1 MTQQFSLPAEASA
14 QAGWYTKEIPEIFAI
29 LHSGEHGLTKE
40 KAAEYLKEYGL
51 NKLPEGRVDSFP
63 VIFLRQFQS
72 PLIYIL
78 LAASMVVFAMGET
91 IDGSIILAVLLFN
104 AIVGTIQEGKAQ
116 NTLRALKKFVETKAT
131 VLREGKELIISDNE
145 VVPGDII
152 ILQEG
157 EKIPADARIIA
168 ATNLKIDEAALTG
181 ESEPVH
187 KNSDIL
193 LARRLVR
200 QSLGVGGSLG
210 VGRRKADLPPHL
222 CIGGGDLPTAEQK
235 NMIFKGTHILAGN
248 GKAIVVATGV
258 ETVIGKISK
267 EIAAIDTEIPLK
279 TNIRYLSRLIIITVV
294 SISVLLFLLGIVSGK
309 SVKEMFT
316 TVVSLSVSII
326 PEGLPIVMT
335 LVLATGVWRMSK
347 RNALVKKLQA
357 VEALGQ
363 ARIIAVDK
371 TGTITK
377 NEMVIQK
384 VYVDGK
390 FFEVGGIGYEPKG
403 EIKLDGGVIDSVNH
417 PELLFA
423 GKIAAFCANARVM
436 FSETDKVW
444 RVAGDPTEAAMLV
457 LSSKLG
463 FHKDD
468 LERESPLV
476 SEIPFDYKL
485 KYHATIHRL
494 DGQKFLT
501 VVGAPE
507 VVLNLSQKIWRA
519 GKSQHLSNE
528 EKQRLESIF
537 LSMSQEG
544 LRVVALAETR
554 EAPEILAPEEIKSL
568 TFVGFFGMKDALRPE
583 VAGAMQKAISAGIRV
598 VMITGD
604 HKVTAQAIAKE
615 AGIYPYTKDF
625 GVGVYQ
631 DNDTILTGQD
641 IDAFSDDELSLKL
654 VRTSVFARVTP
665 EHKLR
670 IIKAYKARGEIV
682 AMTGDGVNDAPSLVA
697 ADLGVAMGKIGTEVA
712 KEASDIVLLD
722 DNFGSIVSAIEEGRS
737 IYKTIKKVILYLFST
752 SWGEALTIT
761 GALLLGYPLP
771 LLPAQ
776 IIWLNFVTDGF
787 LDVALAMEPK
797 EEGLLRGNFERP
809 KKYLVDK
816 LMVQRIFVMA
826 FPMMIGT
833 LFLFKGHFEN
843 DIAKAWTIS
852 LTTLAVFQWLNAWNC
867 RHESK
872 SIFQMNPFS
881 NKFLVGATLIII
893 SLQFLVIYNPLMQ
906 KFLRT
911 TPLELSEWLVIIP
924 IAASIVLVEE
934 IRKFFYR
941 KKIAT

>member
-1 MTQQFSLPAEASA
+1 MKISNGVNDMWHSQTL
-14 QAGWYTKEIPEIFAI
+14 PEIFKA
-29 LHSGEHGLTKE
+29 LHSSEHGLTRE
-40 KAAEYLKEYGL
+40 KAAKRLKEYGK
-51 NKLPEGRVDSFP
+51 NYLPEGKGDSIL
-63 VIFLRQFQS
+63 VIFLRQFRS

-78 LAASMVVFAMGET
+78 VAASMIIFAMGET
-91 IDGSIILAVLLFN
+91 IDGLIILAVLIFN
-104 AIVGTIQEGKAQ
+104 AVMGTIQEGKAQ
-116 NTLRALKKFVETKAT
+116 NTLLALKKFVETKAM
-131 VLREGKELIISDNE
+131 VLREGKELIVPDSE

-157 EKIPADARIIA
+157 EKVPADARVIT

-181 ESEPVH
+181 ESVPVH
-187 KNSDIL
+187 K
-193 LARRLVR
+193 V
-200 QSLGVGGSLG
+200 
-210 VGRRKADLPPHL
+210 ADTLDNV
-222 CIGGGDLPTAEQK
+222 DLPTADQK
-235 NMIFKGTHILAGN
+235 NMVFKGTHILSGN
-248 GKAIVVATGV
+248 GQSIVVATGL
-258 ETVIGKISK
+258 ETAIGKISK
-267 EIAAIDTEIPLK
+267 EIATIDTEIPLK
-279 TNIRYLSRLIIITVV
+279 TNVRDLSRLIIFTVIG
-294 SISVLLFLLGIVSGK
+294 ISTLLFLLGIISGK
-309 SVKEMFT
+309 SAQEMFA
-316 TVVSLSVSII
+316 TVVSLAVSII

-347 RNALVKKLQA
+347 RNALVKRLQA

-384 VYVDGK
+384 VYVNGK
-390 FFEVGGIGYEPKG
+390 FFEVGGVGYEPKG
-403 EIKLDGGVIDSVNH
+403 EIQLNGNVINPANH
-417 PELLFA
+417 PELLAA
-423 GKIAAFCANARVM
+423 GRIAALCANTRVL
-436 FSETDKVW
+436 FSEEEKVW

-457 LSSKLG
+457 FARKLG

-468 LERESPLV
+468 LERESPLA

-485 KYHATIHRL
+485 KYHATVHRSNDANL
-494 DGQKFLT
+494 SAGRQKFMT
-501 VVGAPE
+501 IVGAPE
-507 VVLNLSQKIWRA
+507 VILGLSQKMWDDE
-519 GKSQHLSNE
+519 KSYFLSQE

-537 LSMSQEG
+537 LSLSQEG
-544 LRVVALAETR
+544 LRVIALAESRDLFDITK
-554 EAPEILAPEEIKSL
+554 PETIGNL

-583 VAGAMQKAISAGIRV
+583 VAEAMEKAIAAGIRV

-604 HKVTAQAIAKE
+604 HKITAQAIARE
-615 AGIYPYTKDF
+615 AGIY
-625 GVGVYQ
+625 Q
-631 DNDTILTGQD
+631 DGDTILTGQD
-641 IDAFSDDELSLKL
+641 IDAFSDAELSLKL
-654 VRTSVFARVTP
+654 MRTSVFARVTA

-670 IIKAYKARGEIV
+670 IINAYKARGEIV

-722 DNFGSIVSAIEEGRS
+722 DNFGSIVSAIEEGRN
-737 IYKTIKKVILYLFST
+737 IYKTIKKVVLYLFST
-752 SWGEALTIT
+752 SWGETLTII

-816 LMVQRIFVMA
+816 LMTQRMFVMA
-826 FPMMIGT
+826 VPMMIGT
-833 LFLFKGHFEN
+833 LFLFGWYFSAGGGSALGGEN
-843 DIAKAWTIS
+843 DLAKAWTIS
-852 LTTLAVFQWLNAWNC
+852 LTTLAVFQWFNAWNC

-872 SIFQMNPFS
+872 SVFQMNPFS
-881 NKFLVGATLIII
+881 NKFLVGATLTVI
-893 SLQFLVIYNPLMQ
+893 SLQLLVVYNQFMQ

-911 TPLELSEWLVIIP
+911 VPLKLSEWLVIIS
-924 IAASIVLVEE
+924 IATSIIFAEE

-941 KKIAT
+941 RRIATL

>member
-1 MTQQFSLPAEASA
+1 MTQQLSLPAEASA
-14 QAGWYTKEIPEIFAI
+14 QAGWHTKVIPEILVV
-29 LHSGEHGLTKE
+29 LHSREHGLTTE
-40 KAAEYLKEYGL
+40 EAEGRLKKYGR
-51 NKLPEGRVDSFP
+51 NYLPEGKVDGTH

-104 AIVGTIQEGKAQ
+104 AVVGTIQEGKAQ
-116 NTLRALKKFVETKAT
+116 NTLRALKKFVETKTT
-131 VLREGKELIISDNE
+131 VLREGKELIVSDGE
-145 VVPGDII
+145 VVPGDVI

-157 EKIPADARIIA
+157 EKAPADARIIA

-187 KNSDIL
+187 KIADTL
-193 LARRLVR
+193 
-200 QSLGVGGSLG
+200 
-210 VGRRKADLPPHL
+210 RK
-222 CIGGGDLPTAEQK
+222 GDLPTAEQK
-235 NMIFKGTHILAGN
+235 NMVFKGTHILAGN
-248 GKAIVVATGV
+248 GKAIVVATGI
-258 ETVIGKISK
+258 ETVIGKISR

-279 TNIRYLSRLIIITVV
+279 TNIRYLSRLIIITAA
-294 SISVLLFLLGIVSGK
+294 SISTSLFLLGIVSGK

-363 ARIIAVDK
+363 TRIIAVDK

-390 FFEVGGIGYEPKG
+390 FFEVEGVGYEPRG
-403 EIKLDGGVIDSVNH
+403 EIQLNGNVIDSVNH

-423 GKIAAFCANARVM
+423 GKIGAFCANARVL
-436 FSETDKVW
+436 FSEEEKIW

-468 LERESPLV
+468 LEQESSLV

-485 KYHATIHRL
+485 KYHATIHQV
-494 DGQKFLT
+494 DGKKFLA

-507 VVLNLSQKIWRA
+507 IILGLSQKVWHS
-519 GKSQHLSNE
+519 GKSHHISKE
-528 EKQRLESIF
+528 EKQELESVF
-537 LSMSQEG
+537 LSMSREG
-544 LRVVALAETR
+544 LRVVALAETSD
-554 EAPEILAPEEIKSL
+554 APEILAPEEIKSL
-568 TFVGFFGMKDALRPE
+568 TFVGFWGMKDALRPE
-583 VAGAMQKAISAGIRV
+583 VAEAMQKAVSAGIRV

-604 HKVTAQAIAKE
+604 HKVTAQVIAKE
-615 AGIYPYTKDF
+615 AGIY
-625 GVGVYQ
+625 Q
-631 DNDTILTGQD
+631 DGDTILTGQD
-641 IDAFSDDELSLKL
+641 IDAFSDAELSLKL
-654 VRTSVFARVTP
+654 AETSVFARVTP

-670 IIKAYKARGEIV
+670 IIKAYKAHGEIV

-697 ADLGVAMGKIGTEVA
+697 ADLGVAMGRIGTEVA

-722 DNFGSIVSAIEEGRS
+722 DNFGSIVSAVEEGRS

-816 LMVQRIFVMA
+816 LMAQRMFVMA
-826 FPMMIGT
+826 IPMMIGT
-833 LFLFKGHFEN
+833 LFLFKGYFEN
-843 DIAKAWTIS
+843 DLAKAWTIS
-852 LTTLAVFQWLNAWNC
+852 LTTLAVFQWFNAWNC

-893 SLQFLVIYNPLMQ
+893 LLQLLVIYNPLMQ

-934 IRKFFYR
+934 IRKFLFRR
-941 KKIAT
+941 KMAI